1 MFGLI
6 GNCPIYICAKFYK
19 TMTTPKAYNPA
30 QRESEWYK
38 YWLKND
44 LFSSKPDSRPPFVI
58 VIPPPNVTGVLH
70 MGHTLNNTIQDILI
84 RRARMKGY
92 NACWVPGTDHASI
105 ATEAKVVN
113 LLKEQG
119 LNKFEIGREKFLEHA
134 KDWKEKYGGIILEQ
148 LKRLGASCDWNR
160 TSYTMDDIR
169 YDAVIE
175 TFNTMYEKGL
185 IYRGTRMINWDP
197 SAKTALS
204 DEEVNFVERT
214 DKLYYVRYKVVG
226 SENETLT
233 IATTRPET
241 IMADTAVCINPK
253 DARFTHIK
261 GKKVIIPIVER
272 EVSIIE
278 DEYVDIEFGTGCL
291 KITPAHDLNDHE
303 IGLKHNL
310 PIIDILNDDGTLNDK
325 AQVFVG
331 EDRELA
337 RKKVA
342 DLLDE
347 KGLLVKVED
356 LTHNVGTSERTGAV
370 IEPKLS
376 LQWFCSMEEL
386 AKPALDMVMDEDVQF
401 HPAKFKNTYRHWM
414 ENIKDWCISRQLW
427 WGHRIPAWYLPN
439 GEFIVARNE
448 DEALEKAKKINPKLT
463 LEQLKQDSDVLDTWF
478 SSWLWPLSVFDGI
491 ANPNNEEINYYYPT
505 DVLVTGPD
513 IIFFWV
519 ARMIMAG
526 IEFRDTKPFKHV
538 YFTGIVRDDKGRKMS
553 KQLGNS
559 PDLLKLIDKHGA
571 DSVRFGI
578 MISSPA
584 GNDLLFSE
592 KLCEQGSAFINKIWN
607 AHNLTNSWI
616 GFNKIV
622 DYADDAIIAKN
633 KQAASLFEAKLAQS
647 LSEIEA
653 SYEKF
658 KISEVLQSIYRLI
671 WTDFCSNYLEW
682 VKPKKDTVID
692 REAYER
698 TLNYFEICLKLLHPL
713 MPFVT
718 EELYHMLKERRDG
731 ESICTADYPKVE
743 SISSD
748 KLKSYELLDA
758 LISDARNYK
767 VSQKMSLSAE
777 IECQVITSEND
788 FFNQYN
794 HLIEAAAGISI
805 AEITN
810 DKPGG
815 KQSFLSGISEIFDMN
830 SSTNIS
836 EEEIEETKSEIKR
849 LEGFLIGIEKKLS
862 NERFVNNA
870 PEQVVANE
878 KKKQTDTLEKICSLK
893 EKLQRANI

>member
-1 MFGLI
+1 
-6 GNCPIYICAKFYK
+6 
-19 TMTTPKAYNPA
+19 MTTPKAYNPVE
-30 QRESEWYK
+30 RESEWYN

-44 LFSSKPDSRPPFVI
+44 LFSSKPDNRPPFVI

-84 RRARMKGY
+84 RRARMKGF

-119 LNKFEIGREKFLEHA
+119 LNKFEIGRDKFLEHA
-134 KDWKEKYGGIILEQ
+134 HDWKEKYGGIILEQ
-148 LKRLGASCDWNR
+148 LKKLGASCDWDR
-160 TSYTMDDIR
+160 TAFTMDDIR

-175 TFNTMYEKGL
+175 TFNALYEKGL

-214 DKLYYVRYKVVG
+214 DKLYYVNYKVAG
-226 SENETLT
+226 SENERLT

-241 IMADTAVCINPK
+241 IMADTAVCINPN
-253 DARFTHIK
+253 DERFTHLK

-272 EVSIIE
+272 EVPIIE

-303 IGLKHNL
+303 IGHKHNL
-310 PIIDILNDDGTLNDK
+310 PIIDILNDDGTLNAK
-325 AQVFVG
+325 AQVFIG
-331 EDRELA
+331 EDREIA

-342 DLLDE
+342 DLLKE
-347 KGLLVKVED
+347 KGIIVKIED

-376 LQWFCSMEEL
+376 LQWFCNMENL
-386 AKPALDMVMDEDVQF
+386 AKPALDMVMDDEVQF

-439 GEFIVARNE
+439 GEFVVAKNE
-448 DEALEKAKKINPKLT
+448 KDALLKAQKIDAKVTLDQ
-463 LEQLKQDSDVLDTWF
+463 LEQDPDVLDTWF
-478 SSWLWPLSVFDGI
+478 SSWLWPISVFDGI
-491 ANPNNEEINYYYPT
+491 ANPDNEEINYYYPT

-526 IEFRDTKPFKHV
+526 KAFRETKPFKHV
-538 YFTGIVRDDKGRKMS
+538 YFTGIVRDDQGRKMS

-559 PDLLKLIDKHGA
+559 PDLLKLIDHYGA

-592 KLCEQGSAFINKIWN
+592 KLCDQGSAFINKIWN
-607 AHNLTNSWI
+607 AHNLTKSWI
-616 GFNKIV
+616 GFDKIV
-622 DYADDAIIAKN
+622 DDADDATIAKN
-633 KQAASLFEAKLAQS
+633 QQAAKLFESKLTQS
-647 LSEIEA
+647 LKEIETA
-653 SYEKF
+653 YEKF
-658 KISEVLQSIYRLI
+658 KLSEVLQSVYRLI

-682 VKPKKDTVID
+682 VKPRKDTVID
-692 REAYER
+692 RAAYER
-698 TLNYFEICLKLLHPL
+698 TLDYFETCLKLLHPL

-718 EELYHMLKERRDG
+718 EELYHMLKERKDG
-731 ESICTADYPKVE
+731 QSICVEEYPKTE
-743 SISSD
+743 SFNSSH
-748 KLKSYELLDA
+748 LKEYKLLDA

-767 VSQKMSLSAE
+767 VSQKMSLGSE
-777 IECQVITSEND
+777 LDCQIISSETAFFND
-788 FFNQYN
+788 FN
-794 HLIEAAAGISI
+794 HLIKASAGISI
-805 AEITN
+805 SEITDN
-810 DKPGG
+810 KPEG
-815 KQSFLSGISEIFDMN
+815 KQSFLSGTSEIFNMGSDTKM
-830 SSTNIS
+830 SA
-836 EEEIEETKSEIKR
+836 EEVEETKSEIKR
-849 LEGFLIGIEKKLS
+849 LEGFLKGIEKKLS

-870 PEQVVANE
+870 PEQVVTIE
-878 KKKQTDTLEKICSLK
+878 KKKQADTIEKITSLK
-893 EKLQRANI
+893 EKLERVNN